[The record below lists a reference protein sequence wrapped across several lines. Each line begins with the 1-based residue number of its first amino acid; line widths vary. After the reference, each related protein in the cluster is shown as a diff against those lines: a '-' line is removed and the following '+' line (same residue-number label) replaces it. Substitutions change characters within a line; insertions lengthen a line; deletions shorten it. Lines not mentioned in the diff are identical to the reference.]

1 MATAQEFK
9 SMGIS
14 MFPSQDREIILGKQS
29 VLSEYGAGVR
39 EAVRKLPPEVSK
51 TLLSEYQP
59 PSPALISALEGAII
73 EREFAIENAEKGI
86 NLDREWA
93 QGGADR
99 RMDEVGLSA
108 DDSWNSPSP

>member
-51 TLLSEYQP
+51 ALLAGIESP
-59 PSPALISALEGAII
+59 PKPTWCGKLFIYALA
-73 EREFAIENAEKGI
+73 R
-86 NLDREWA
+86 
-93 QGGADR
+93 
-99 RMDEVGLSA
+99 
-108 DDSWNSPSP
+108 